1 MEILPQTTQENEKI
15 YLLDENIAICENG
28 KILYCDI
35 LGHLHDTNY
44 ECVVNNIKSKYNQ
57 TKDYQFGK
65 YNDRFFHY

>member
-28 KILYCDI
+28 KILYYDI
-35 LGHLHDTNY
+35 LGHLNDTNY
-44 ECVVNNIKSKYNQ
+44 ECVLNKHKSKYNQ

>member
-28 KILYCDI
+28 KILYYDI

-44 ECVVNNIKSKYNQ
+44 ECVVNNIIQ
-57 TKDYQFGK
+57 I
-65 YNDRFFHY
+65 